1 MDARW
6 LGYESRMERR
16 SLGSVISTEVIPS
29 VGSQHIRAESGGQ
42 KKKKLLI
49 SESRCHVTFSV
60 ETRKSI

>member
-1 MDARW
+1 
-6 LGYESRMERR
+6 MERR

-29 VGSQHIRAESGGQ
+29 VDSQHIRVKSGGQ

-49 SESRCHVTFSV
+49 SESLCYLTFSV